1 MKKQGAENIKLIK
14 GFYKAMAQ
22 NDWAA
27 AREVFYP
34 DIEWTEFAAP
44 GLWFHGKR
52 YGTESVFKDVIDPA
66 YGKFDRFELK
76 MKKFF
81 AVGDMVVALGHFAG
95 RSKATDFK
103 LYAPTA
109 HIWTVAIGRAIRFQ
123 GFHDTLEWQVALGL
137 TAIQN
142 DCLAA

>member
-1 MKKQGAENIKLIK
+1 MKKEDAENIKLIK

-34 DIEWTEFAAP
+34 DIEWTEFGAP
-44 GLWFHGKR
+44 GLWFHGRR
-52 YGTESVFKDVIDPA
+52 YGSEAVFKDVIDPA
-66 YGKFDRFELK
+66 YGKFDRFGLK

-81 AVGDMVVALGHFAG
+81 AVGDKVIALGHFRG
-95 RSKATDFK
+95 RSNTTELN

-109 HIWTVAIGRAIRFQ
+109 HIWTIANGRAVRFQ

-137 TAIQN
+137 TTIQN
-142 DCLAA
+142 QCLAA